1 MITNLN
7 IFQYNNALKIIKK
20 WKTST
25 SNSNSPSWLSMSKHL
40 SKNVRNK
47 GIMKRKNKSLWLR
60 SSNVTL
66 TSSKRIR
73 IREREH
79 KWIFFVSQSLFF
91 NFILL
96 LSNWL
101 LIFYIFLYRNNT
113 IKKYRIK
120 VWKVAWERRERSL
133 NYSNREKML

>member
-1 MITNLN
+1 LITNLN

-79 KWIFFVSQSLFF
+79 KWIFLLVNLCFLISSFF
-91 NFILL
+91 CPIGYWFFIF
-96 LSNWL
+96 
-101 LIFYIFLYRNNT
+101 FYTEITQLKN
-113 IKKYRIK
+113 IGSKC
-120 VWKVAWERRERSL
+120 ERWHE
-133 NYSNREKML
+133 REKKGR